1 MKRKR
6 VDDEIVQA
14 TTRPFQKRDELM
26 NVCLQLNLK
35 YNTEM
40 NLEATDLSIYRY
52 AETID
57 TLDMLKSFVAK
68 LKQSII
74 DREELIFMRE

>member
-6 VDDEIVQA
+6 VDEVIVEA
-14 TTRPFQKRDELM
+14 PARPFQKKVELM

-57 TLDMLKSFVAK
+57 TLDMLKSFVTK

>member
-6 VDDEIVQA
+6 VDDEIVQT

-57 TLDMLKSFVAK
+57 TLDMLKSFVTK

>member
-6 VDDEIVQA
+6 VDEVNVA
-14 TTRPFQKRDELM
+14 VPTRPFQKKVELM

-40 NLEATDLSIYRY
+40 NLQATDLSIYRY

-57 TLDMLKSFVAK
+57 TLDMLKSFVIK

>member
-6 VDDEIVQA
+6 VEYKDIK
-14 TTRPFQKRDELM
+14 TTARPFQKKCELL

-40 NLEATDLSIYRY
+40 NLQATDLSIYRY

-57 TLDMLKSFVAK
+57 TLDMLTSFIIK